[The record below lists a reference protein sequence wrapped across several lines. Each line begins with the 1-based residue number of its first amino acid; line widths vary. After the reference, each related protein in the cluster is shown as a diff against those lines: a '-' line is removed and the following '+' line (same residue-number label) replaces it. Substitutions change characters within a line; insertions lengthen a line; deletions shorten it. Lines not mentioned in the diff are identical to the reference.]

1 MGMETGMEMARAD
14 ASNPRQSFPFP
25 FAFPFLFLILFFSG
39 RVRAP
44 PRFRSPKRPF
54 PPHAR
59 KTTPMKLKTTL
70 ALALCGVLASA
81 AGAFAIPTAPG
92 TATKEPWTEDTSKLP
107 GDPASLFE
115 AKDPARITAGD
126 TLAIDARLGH
136 SSIAKNSRGE
146 TFLFAQVA
154 AGDDKTGAAAAA
166 APMNLAL
173 VIDRSGSMKG
183 DRIANAMNAA
193 VGAIERLRDGDSV
206 TVVAFDSAAQ
216 VVVPPTRVSSA
227 SRSSMEN
234 AVRSIRLGGDTC
246 ISCGLQEGMTQL
258 QQTSLS
264 GDRVNR
270 MILLSDGAT
279 NSGIKD
285 VPGLRAMAGR
295 MNGRGVTISTIGV
308 DVDFDEKVMAA
319 LAAEGNGRHYFVANA
334 SGLPAVFS
342 QEFDDIL
349 ASVAKEAEL
358 SIDLAPGVEVA
369 EVFDRSFRREGNKL
383 IVPFGTFSAKQEKTV
398 LVKLRVPAD
407 RDGSQPVADVKLAYR
422 DLIKKSDGSCG
433 GNLALAIR
441 SDGSEQ
447 KELDPFVAARVER
460 SRTASTLTEANK
472 LFEAGRTAEA
482 RAKLATRSTE
492 LKKTENESLAF
503 AKAAPTTIAPRRAA
517 KSLDRDFEDQL
528 GAVAA
533 ADRNFAPPPPASR
546 PVATGTA
553 GGFGN
558 SAPVAAAAP
567 AASVSPQSRQGK
579 ASVRLNQQS
588 ASEFGF

>member
-1 MGMETGMEMARAD
+1 
-14 ASNPRQSFPFP
+14 
-25 FAFPFLFLILFFSG
+25 
-39 RVRAP
+39 
-44 PRFRSPKRPF
+44 
-54 PPHAR
+54 
-59 KTTPMKLKTTL
+59 MKLKTTL

-81 AGAFAIPTAPG
+81 AGALAIPMSPA
-92 TATKEPWTEDTSKLP
+92 AVTKEPWAEGKPSGGEL
-107 GDPASLFE
+107 AE
-115 AKDPARITAGD
+115 AKDPARVTAGD

-136 SSIAKNSRGE
+136 ASIAKNSRGE

-154 AGDDKTGAAAAA
+154 AADDKASGASAAS
-166 APMNLAL
+166 PMNLAL

-206 TVVAFDSAAQ
+206 TVVAFDSSAQ

-227 SRSSMEN
+227 TRTSMEA
-234 AVRSIRLGGDTC
+234 AVRNIRLGGDTC
-246 ISCGLQEGMTQL
+246 ISCGMLEGMQQL
-258 QQTSLS
+258 AQTSLG

-295 MNGRGVTISTIGV
+295 MTSKGVTISTIGV

-358 SIDLAPGVEVA
+358 SIELAPGVEVA
-369 EVFDRSFRREGNKL
+369 EVFDRSFRREGSKI

-398 LVKLRVPAD
+398 LVKLKVPAD
-407 RDGSQPVADVKLAYR
+407 HDGNQAVADVKLAYR
-422 DLIKKSDGSCG
+422 DLVKKSDGSCG
-433 GNLALAIR
+433 GNLSVAVR
-441 SDGSEQ
+441 SDGTEQ
-447 KELDPFVAARVER
+447 RELDPFVAARVER

-472 LFEAGRTAEA
+472 LFEAGRVGEA
-482 RAKLATRSTE
+482 RAKLAARSSE
-492 LKKTENESLAF
+492 LKKTETESLAF
-503 AKAAPTTIAPRRAA
+503 AKAAPSTAPRRAA
-517 KSLDRDFEDQL
+517 KSLDKDFEDQL
-528 GAVAA
+528 GAVAS
-533 ADRNFAPPPPASR
+533 ADRNFAPPPSAR
-546 PVATGTA
+546 PSGGA
-553 GGFGN
+553 GFAG
-558 SAPVAAAAP
+558 APVAAAP
-567 AASVSPQSRQGK
+567 AATVSPQSREGK
-579 ASVRLNQQS
+579 AQVRINQQS

>member
-1 MGMETGMEMARAD
+1 
-14 ASNPRQSFPFP
+14 
-25 FAFPFLFLILFFSG
+25 
-39 RVRAP
+39 
-44 PRFRSPKRPF
+44 
-54 PPHAR
+54 
-59 KTTPMKLKTTL
+59 MKLKTTL
-70 ALALCGVLASA
+70 ALSLCGVLASA
-81 AGAFAIPTAPG
+81 AGAFAIPMSSG
-92 TATKEPWTEDTSKLP
+92 SATKDPSGLESRLGGDA
-107 GDPASLFE
+107 DPA
-115 AKDPARITAGD
+115 DPARIVAGD

-136 SSIAKNSRGE
+136 ASIARNGRGE

-154 AGDDKTGAAAAA
+154 ATSDKSAAAS
-166 APMNLAL
+166 PMNLAL

-206 TVVAFDSAAQ
+206 TVVSFDSSAQ
-216 VVVPPTRVSSA
+216 VVVPPTRVSSS
-227 SRSSMEN
+227 SRGSME
-234 AVRSIRLGGDTC
+234 AAIRSIRLGGDTC
-246 ISCGLQEGMTQL
+246 ISCGMLEGMQQL
-258 QQTSLS
+258 AQTSLS

-295 MNGRGVTISTIGV
+295 MHGKGVTISTIGV

-319 LAAEGNGRHYFVANA
+319 LANEGNGRHYFVANA
-334 SGLPAVFS
+334 SALPAVFS

-358 SIDLAPGVEVA
+358 AIELAPGVEVA
-369 EVFDRSFRREGNKL
+369 EVCDRSFRREGSTI
-383 IVPFGTFSAKQEKTV
+383 IVPFGTFSASQEKTV

-422 DLIKKSDGSCG
+422 DLLKKSDGSFG
-433 GNLALAIR
+433 GTLAVAVR

-447 KELDPFVAARVER
+447 KDLDPFVAARVER
-460 SRTASTLTEANK
+460 SRTAQTLTDVNR
-472 LFEAGRTAEA
+472 LFESGRVDEA
-482 RAKLATRSTE
+482 RAKLATRRGE
-492 LKKTENESLAF
+492 LKKTESESLAF
-503 AKAAPTTIAPRRAA
+503 AKARPTSAPSRAK

-528 GAVAA
+528 GAVAQ
-533 ADRNFAPPPPASR
+533 ADRNFAAPPPAAR
-546 PVATGTA
+546 RA
-553 GGFGN
+553 GPANADAFG
-558 SAPVAAAAP
+558 SGAAAPVAAAP
-567 AASVSPQSRQGK
+567 AASSREGK

>member
-1 MGMETGMEMARAD
+1 
-14 ASNPRQSFPFP
+14 
-25 FAFPFLFLILFFSG
+25 
-39 RVRAP
+39 
-44 PRFRSPKRPF
+44 
-54 PPHAR
+54 
-59 KTTPMKLKTTL
+59 MKLKTTF

-81 AGAFAIPTAPG
+81 AGALAIPMSPG
-92 TATKEPWTEDTSKLP
+92 VATKEPWSSGGTA
-107 GDPASLFE
+107 GDGKSGGGDATDG
-115 AKDPARITAGD
+115 KDPARVTAGD
-126 TLAIDARLGH
+126 TLALDARLGH
-136 SSIAKNSRGE
+136 ASIARNSRGE
-146 TFLFAQVA
+146 TFLLAQVSA
-154 AGDDKTGAAAAA
+154 AEDKAGTGGAA

-206 TVVAFDSAAQ
+206 TVVAFDSSAQ
-216 VVVPPTRVSSA
+216 VVVPPTRVSSS
-227 SRSSMEN
+227 SRSSMEA
-234 AVRSIRLGGDTC
+234 AVRNIRLGGDTC
-246 ISCGLQEGMTQL
+246 ISCGMLEGMQQL
-258 QQTSLS
+258 AQTSLS

-295 MNGRGVTISTIGV
+295 MTSKGVTISTIGV

-358 SIDLAPGVEVA
+358 AIELAPGVEVA
-369 EVFDRSFRREGNKL
+369 EVFDRSFRREGSKI

-422 DLIKKSDGSCG
+422 DLVKKSDGSVS
-433 GNLALAIR
+433 GNLSLAIR

-472 LFEAGRTAEA
+472 LFEAGRIGEA
-482 RAKLATRSTE
+482 RAKLATRQIE
-492 LKKTENESLAF
+492 LKKTESESLAF
-503 AKAAPTTIAPRRAA
+503 AKAAPAKGQRRAG

-533 ADRNFAPPPPASR
+533 ADKNFAPPPPAARPSGGSR
-546 PVATGTA
+546 GDA
-553 GGFGN
+553 FGSGN
-558 SAPVAAAAP
+558 APVAAAP
-567 AASVSPQSRQGK
+567 AASVSPQSREGK

>member
-1 MGMETGMEMARAD
+1 
-14 ASNPRQSFPFP
+14 
-25 FAFPFLFLILFFSG
+25 
-39 RVRAP
+39 
-44 PRFRSPKRPF
+44 
-54 PPHAR
+54 
-59 KTTPMKLKTTL
+59 MKLKTTL

-81 AGAFAIPTAPG
+81 AGAFAIPMTPSS
-92 TATKEPWTEDTSKLP
+92 TATKDPWVQDPSKA
-107 GDPASLFE
+107 GDPADL
-115 AKDPARITAGD
+115 KDPARITAGE
-126 TLAIDARLGH
+126 TLALDARLGH
-136 SSIAKNSRGE
+136 ASIAKNGRGE

-154 AGDDKTGAAAAA
+154 ASPDDKAAAV

-173 VIDRSGSMKG
+173 VIDKSGSMKG

-206 TVVAFDSAAQ
+206 TVVAFDSVAQ
-216 VVVPPTRVSSA
+216 VIVAPTRVSSA
-227 SRSSMEN
+227 SRASMAN

-246 ISCGLQEGMTQL
+246 ISCGMLEGMQQL
-258 QQTSLS
+258 AQTSLS

-285 VPGLRAMAGR
+285 MPGLRAMAGR
-295 MNGRGVTISTIGV
+295 MTGKGVTISTIGV

-319 LAAEGNGRHYFVANA
+319 LANEGNGRHYFVANA
-334 SGLPAVFS
+334 SGLPAVFA

-358 SIDLAPGVEVA
+358 SIELAPGVEVE

-407 RDGSQPVADVKLAYR
+407 KEGSQSVADVKLAYR
-422 DLIKKSDGSCG
+422 DLVKKTDGTAS
-433 GNLALAIR
+433 GNLAVAIR
-441 SDGSEQ
+441 SDGTEQ
-447 KELDPFVAARVER
+447 RELDPFVAARVER

-472 LFEAGRTAEA
+472 LFEQGRGTEA
-482 RAKLATRSTE
+482 RAKLATRSAD
-492 LKKTENESLAF
+492 LKRAEGESLAF
-503 AKAAPTTIAPRRAA
+503 AAKTPSAAPRRAA

-528 GAVAA
+528 GAVAQ
-533 ADRNFAPPPPASR
+533 ADRNFAPPPPAASGR
-546 PVATGTA
+546 ATGGFRNVA
-553 GGFGN
+553 PGDAFSNGPSGG
-558 SAPVAAAAP
+558 SAPVAAAPAP
-567 AASVSPQSRQGK
+567 APASREGKGAVRQ
-579 ASVRLNQQS
+579 NQQS

>member
-1 MGMETGMEMARAD
+1 MPVAVA
-14 ASNPRQSFPFP
+14 
-25 FAFPFLFLILFFSG
+25 L
-39 RVRAP
+39 RVVLRKVVPAP
-44 PRFRSPKRPF
+44 PFHECPLLQTDSPSRPYE
-54 PPHAR
+54 PHAA
-59 KTTPMKLKTTL
+59 MKLKTTL

-81 AGAFAIPTAPG
+81 AGAFAIPMSSG
-92 TATKEPWTEDTSKLP
+92 TATKEPWVDGPKVGGET
-107 GDPASLFE
+107 DP
-115 AKDPARITAGD
+115 KDPARITAGD

-136 SSIAKNSRGE
+136 ASIAKNGRGE

-154 AGDDKTGAAAAA
+154 AADDKTVAAT
-166 APMNLAL
+166 PMNLAL

-193 VGAIERLRDGDSV
+193 VSAIERLRDGDSV
-206 TVVAFDSAAQ
+206 TVVSFDSSAQ
-216 VVVPPTRVSSA
+216 VVVPPTRVSSSTRA
-227 SRSSMEN
+227 SMEA

-246 ISCGLQEGMTQL
+246 ISCGMLEGMQQL
-258 QQTSLS
+258 AQTSLS

-279 NSGIKD
+279 NSGIRD
-285 VPGLRAMAGR
+285 IPGLRAMAGR
-295 MNGRGVTISTIGV
+295 MHGKGVTISTIGV

-342 QEFDDIL
+342 QEFDDLL

-358 SIDLAPGVEVA
+358 SIELAPGVEIA
-369 EVFDRSFRREGNKL
+369 EVFDRSFRREGSKI

-422 DLIKKSDGSCG
+422 DLVKKSDGSCG
-433 GNLALAIR
+433 GNLAVAVR

-447 KELDPFVAARVER
+447 KDLDPFVAARVER
-460 SRTASTLTEANK
+460 SRTAQTLTEVNK
-472 LFEAGRTAEA
+472 LFESGRVDEA
-482 RAKLATRSTE
+482 RAKLATRKVE
-492 LKKTENESLAF
+492 LKKTETESLAF
-503 AKAAPTTIAPRRAA
+503 AAAQPSAAPRRAA

-528 GAVAA
+528 GAVAQ
-533 ADRNFAPPPPASR
+533 ADRNFAPPPPNAKPSGGAGRGDPFSGVAST
-546 PVATGTA
+546 P
-553 GGFGN
+553 
-558 SAPVAAAAP
+558 SVAAAAP
-567 AASVSPQSRQGK
+567 APVAPGSREGK

-588 ASEFGF
+588 ASQLGF